1 MSPPSKALAE
11 FVAEATEILE
21 ALGKDL
27 LVLDE
32 RRGQEADPERVNG
45 IFRAAHSL
53 KGLAGLFG
61 QERISRL
68 AHGTEDL
75 LDRLRLGK
83 LLLDDAVL
91 DTLIEALDAFQS
103 LLAETAR
110 GSETDALSRRVE
122 GMAERLIRLGEA
134 PVARD
139 EDPLERLELEAQ
151 VRSVFTEYEE
161 HRLRENV
168 RRGVALWR
176 VRAAFDLSDFDKGLA
191 DLNTRLKPLGE
202 VISTLPS
209 ARPGGAHGIAFD
221 LIFGTQ
227 VSVTELESGLSGTPA
242 ELAPLNVRPLGV
254 PATAHSAEVLA
265 RVVEPP
271 AIVVE
276 PPGTRP
282 ESPGVATP
290 APKRGGKKRG
300 AKGAAEGRQPS
311 LPLTEQGPGVARGD
325 AGRESA
331 GMGQGAGGASSTSL
345 TGASPMGQGA
355 GGASASPQMPGMH
368 SMGQGASGANP
379 SAQVPGMG
387 APSSPLSGTYPMG
400 AGAEGVASAAHLS
413 GTFTGA
419 NPSVDPGLAA
429 GARGPGAPSAAWS
442 ATVASSGVFPSGLRS
457 PSTGPGG
464 GPSPQGGSGTTGP
477 SLVTYL
483 QGPGGRA
490 PVRAVSTSAEAPASA
505 PPTTVAAAAP
515 EPSLRSLTQTVRVDI
530 GKLDGLINMVGELLL
545 IKANLQRLA
554 ESARQDG
561 VVPLSKLFGQ
571 ELARE
576 TRGLERKLEAL
587 QEGLLEA
594 RMVPVGQVFDKL
606 ARLVRRITREAGKE
620 IDFVI
625 SGGEVEL
632 DKLIVEELS
641 DPLMHLIRNAI
652 DHGVESPDAR
662 LAAGK
667 SRRAVVA
674 LRAVQ
679 KGNHVVIEVS
689 DDGAGIDE
697 LRVRE
702 VALTR
707 GLITFAQ
714 AEEMGRRE
722 LLNLIFLPGF
732 STARSVSELSGRG
745 VGLDVVK
752 NNLGNLS
759 GIIDVWSERGKGTAF
774 HLTLPVTLAIIRA
787 LVVGVSARTYAV
799 PLNSVLEILSV
810 QPREIRTVERREVLD
825 LRGQTL
831 PFVRL
836 SRLFG
841 LPERPVSRYFVVV
854 VGLAQE
860 RLGIAVDELHGQQDI
875 VTKPLGGRLQS
886 VRGISGAT
894 DLGNRTPVLVLDVG
908 ALLEDGLALERRR
921 A

>member
-32 RRGQEADPERVNG
+32 RRGQEADPDRVNG

-83 LLLDDAVL
+83 LHLNDAVL
-91 DTLIEALDAFQS
+91 DTLIEALDAFQA

-110 GSETDALSRRVE
+110 GTETDGLTRRAD
-122 GMAERLIRLGEA
+122 GMAERLGRLGEVS
-134 PVARD
+134 VALD
-139 EDPLERLELEAQ
+139 EDPLERLELDAQ

-168 RRGVALWR
+168 RKGVSMWR
-176 VRAAFDLSDFDKGLA
+176 VRAAFDLSDFDMGLA

-209 ARPGGAHGIAFD
+209 AQPGGAHGIAFD

-227 VSVTELESGLSGTPA
+227 VSLPELESGLKGTPA
-242 ELAPLNVRPLGV
+242 ELARLAVRP
-254 PATAHSAEVLA
+254 ATIRSAEALVRA
-265 RVVEPP
+265 TESP
-271 AIVVE
+271 AIVL
-276 PPGTRP
+276 GT
-282 ESPGVATP
+282 
-290 APKRGGKKRG
+290 
-300 AKGAAEGRQPS
+300 
-311 LPLTEQGPGVARGD
+311 L
-325 AGRESA
+325 
-331 GMGQGAGGASSTSL
+331 
-345 TGASPMGQGA
+345 
-355 GGASASPQMPGMH
+355 
-368 SMGQGASGANP
+368 
-379 SAQVPGMG
+379 
-387 APSSPLSGTYPMG
+387 
-400 AGAEGVASAAHLS
+400 GVASAPEAS
-413 GTFTGA
+413 TGTSPPSKRGVRAAVEGGTHQSLLPLASERSDTEQGETGA
-419 NPSVDPGLAA
+419 SAHGVPGQESESDEEHV
-429 GARGPGAPSAAWS
+429 PSAK
-442 ATVASSGVFPSGLRS
+442 
-457 PSTGPGG
+457 
-464 GPSPQGGSGTTGP
+464 GP

-490 PVRAVSTSAEAPASA
+490 PAATPPGAPHAGAGAASSALA
-505 PPTTVAAAAP
+505 

-545 IKANLQRLA
+545 IKASLQRLA

-625 SGGEVEL
+625 GGGEVEL

-652 DHGVESPDAR
+652 DHGVESPDMR

-667 SRRAVVA
+667 PRRAVVS
-674 LRAVQ
+674 LRAEQ
-679 KGNHVVIEVS
+679 KGNHVVIQVS

-707 GLITFAQ
+707 GLITHAQ

-810 QPREIRTVERREVLD
+810 QPREIRTMERREVLD
-825 LRGQTL
+825 VRGQTL

-894 DLGNRTPVLVLDVG
+894 DLGNRRPVLVLDVA
-908 ALLEDGLALERRR
+908 ALLEEGLALERRR

>member
-1 MSPPSKALAE
+1 MSPGSSKALAE

-32 RRGQEADPERVNG
+32 RRGQEADPELVNG

-53 KGLAGLFG
+53 KGLSGLFG
-61 QERISRL
+61 QERIARL

-75 LDRLRLGK
+75 LDRLRLGR
-83 LLLDDAVL
+83 LRLDDTAL
-91 DTLIEALDAFQS
+91 DALIEALDTFQA
-103 LLAETAR
+103 LLVETAR
-110 GSETDALSRRVE
+110 GTESDVLTRRTDDMLGRL
-122 GMAERLIRLGEA
+122 ERLGSHQALPE
-134 PVARD
+134 
-139 EDPLERLELEAQ
+139 EDPLDRLELDAQ
-151 VRSVFTEYEE
+151 VRAVFTEYEE

-168 RRGVALWR
+168 RRGVSLWR

-191 DLNTRLKPLGE
+191 DLNARLKPLGE

-209 ARPGGAHGIAFD
+209 TRPGGAHGIAFD
-221 LIFGTQ
+221 LIFGAQ
-227 VSVTELESGLSGTPA
+227 VPGEKLEAGLKGSPA
-242 ELAPLNVRPLGV
+242 ELSALGVRPADSDVAQALV
-254 PATAHSAEVLA
+254 RAA
-265 RVVEPP
+265 EPP
-271 AIVVE
+271 AAARAALAVV
-276 PPGTRP
+276 
-282 ESPGVATP
+282 TP
-290 APKRGGKKRG
+290 ADVAPPAKRGGKK
-300 AKGAAEGRQPS
+300 KGAR
-311 LPLTEQGPGVARGD
+311 
-325 AGRESA
+325 SA
-331 GMGQGAGGASSTSL
+331 K
-345 TGASPMGQGA
+345 P
-355 GGASASPQMPGMH
+355 
-368 SMGQGASGANP
+368 
-379 SAQVPGMG
+379 
-387 APSSPLSGTYPMG
+387 
-400 AGAEGVASAAHLS
+400 AAL
-413 GTFTGA
+413 
-419 NPSVDPGLAA
+419 
-429 GARGPGAPSAAWS
+429 GPGAQQPLLPASTPDGEDSLAPAA
-442 ATVASSGVFPSGLRS
+442 
-457 PSTGPGG
+457 PSTP
-464 GPSPQGGSGTTGP
+464 P
-477 SLVTYL
+477 
-483 QGPGGRA
+483 
-490 PVRAVSTSAEAPASA
+490 PVRAVVLPEAQRVQATVAPAA
-505 PPTTVAAAAP
+505 RP
-515 EPSLRSLTQTVRVDI
+515 EAETSLRSLTQTVRVDI

-561 VVPLSKLFGQ
+561 AVQLSKLFGQ

-625 SGGEVEL
+625 GGGEVEL

-652 DHGVESPDAR
+652 DHGVESPEAR

-667 SRRAVVA
+667 PRRAVVG
-674 LRAVQ
+674 LRAEQ

-697 LRVRE
+697 ARVRE
-702 VALTR
+702 VALSR
-707 GLITFAQ
+707 GLITFSQAQ
-714 AEEMGRRE
+714 EMSRRE
-722 LLNLIFLPGF
+722 VLNLIFLPGF

-759 GIIDVWSERGKGTAF
+759 GIIDVWSERGKGTTF
-774 HLTLPVTLAIIRA
+774 NLTLPVTLAIIRA
-787 LVVGVSARTYAV
+787 LVVGVSGRTYAV
-799 PLNSVLEILSV
+799 PLNSVMEILSV
-810 QPREIRTVERREVLD
+810 QPKDIRTVERREVLD

-836 SRLFG
+836 ARLFN
-841 LPERPVSRYFVVV
+841 LPEKPVNRHFVVV
-854 VGLAQE
+854 VGIAQE
-860 RLGIAVDELHGQQDI
+860 RLGIAVDELDGQQDI

-894 DLGNRTPVLVLDVG
+894 DLGNRRTVLVLDVA
-908 ALLEDGLALERRR
+908 ALLEEGISLERRR

>member
-21 ALGKDL
+21 SLGKDL

-91 DTLIEALDAFQS
+91 DTLIEALDAFQA

-110 GSETDALSRRVE
+110 GSETEVLTQRVN
-122 GMAERLIRLGEA
+122 GMAERLARLGEPPPA
-134 PVARD
+134 QD

-191 DLNTRLKPLGE
+191 DLNTRLKPMGE

-227 VSVTELESGLSGTPA
+227 VTPTELEAGLKGTPA
-242 ELAPLNVRPLGV
+242 ELSPLTVRPPEPSASV
-254 PATAHSAEVLA
+254 RSAEALHRA
-265 RVVEPP
+265 VESP
-271 AIVVE
+271 AIVLGTPPSVE
-276 PPGTRP
+276 AVAAPASAPP
-282 ESPGVATP
+282 A
-290 APKRGGKKRG
+290 KRGGKKRG
-300 AKGAAEGRQPS
+300 TRAAVAASPGGQPQ
-311 LPLTEQGPGVARGD
+311 LPLEDPM
-325 AGRESA
+325 AGATRTSA
-331 GMGQGAGGASSTSL
+331 VKALEDLAL
-345 TGASPMGQGA
+345 SP
-355 GGASASPQMPGMH
+355 
-368 SMGQGASGANP
+368 ASGHFP
-379 SAQVPGMG
+379 SMEGMRSR
-387 APSSPLSGTYPMG
+387 A
-400 AGAEGVASAAHLS
+400 AGLEEGVPAS
-413 GTFTGA
+413 G
-419 NPSVDPGLAA
+419 
-429 GARGPGAPSAAWS
+429 
-442 ATVASSGVFPSGLRS
+442 SSGA
-457 PSTGPGG
+457 
-464 GPSPQGGSGTTGP
+464 GP

-490 PVRAVSTSAEAPASA
+490 SVRKAEASVKQPPAA
-505 PPTTVAAAAP
+505 VAAAATV
-515 EPSLRSLTQTVRVDI
+515 ETSLRSLTQTVRVDI

-606 ARLVRRITREAGKE
+606 ARLVRRITRDAGKE

-625 SGGEVEL
+625 GGGEVEL

-652 DHGVESPDAR
+652 DHGVEAPDAR
-662 LAAGK
+662 LASGK

-674 LRAVQ
+674 LRAEQ
-679 KGNHVVIEVS
+679 KGNHVVIEVR

-702 VALTR
+702 VALSR

-825 LRGQTL
+825 VRGQTL

-841 LPERPVSRYFVVV
+841 LPERPVNRYFVVV

-894 DLGNRTPVLVLDVG
+894 DLGNRTPVLVLDVA
-908 ALLEDGLALERRR
+908 ALLEDGLSLERRR

>member
-122 GMAERLIRLGEA
+122 GMAERLIRLGEV

-221 LIFGTQ
+221 LIFGTH

-242 ELAPLNVRPLGV
+242 ELAPLNVRPVGV

-282 ESPGVATP
+282 EVAP
-290 APKRGGKKRG
+290 PVAKRGGKKRG
-300 AKGAAEGRQPS
+300 AKGMTEGRQPS
-311 LPLTEQGPGVARGD
+311 LPLTEQGPGAARGD
-325 AGRESA
+325 GGRENA
-331 GMGQGAGGASSTSL
+331 GSP
-345 TGASPMGQGA
+345 PMGK
-355 GGASASPQMPGMH
+355 GGVNPTSGPASVGLGGVTLLQ
-368 SMGQGASGANP
+368 
-379 SAQVPGMG
+379 
-387 APSSPLSGTYPMG
+387 
-400 AGAEGVASAAHLS
+400 GVAA
-413 GTFTGA
+413 
-419 NPSVDPGLAA
+419 
-429 GARGPGAPSAAWS
+429 
-442 ATVASSGVFPSGLRS
+442 
-457 PSTGPGG
+457 
-464 GPSPQGGSGTTGP
+464 TTGP

-490 PVRAVSTSAEAPASA
+490 PVRAVSPSAEAPASA
-505 PPTTVAAAAP
+505 PPTSVAATPP

>member
-1 MSPPSKALAE
+1 VSPGSKALAE
-11 FVAEATEILE
+11 FVAEATEILD

-27 LVLDE
+27 LTLDE
-32 RRGQEADPERVNG
+32 RRGQEADPELVNG

-53 KGLAGLFG
+53 KGLSGLFG
-61 QERISRL
+61 QERIARL

-75 LDRLRLGK
+75 LDRLRLGR
-83 LLLDDAVL
+83 LALDDKAL
-91 DTLIEALDAFQS
+91 DSLIEVLDAFQA

-110 GSETDALSRRVE
+110 GAESSALTRRVE
-122 GMAERLIRLGEA
+122 EMTARLARLGA
-134 PVARD
+134 PPAAAE
-139 EDPLERLELEAQ
+139 EDPLDRLELDPQ

-191 DLNTRLKPLGE
+191 DLNARLKPLGE

-221 LIFGTQ
+221 LIFGAQ
-227 VSVTELESGLSGTPA
+227 VSAEQLEAGLKGTPA
-242 ELAPLNVRPLGV
+242 ELSPLVV
-254 PATAHSAEVLA
+254 HPATHAAAQALA
-265 RVVEPP
+265 RAAEPVPPPRAALGRVDAPEP
-271 AIVVE
+271 A
-276 PPGTRP
+276 PGAR
-282 ESPGVATP
+282 
-290 APKRGGKKRG
+290 PKRGGRK
-300 AKGAAEGRQPS
+300 KGARA
-311 LPLTEQGPGVARGD
+311 T
-325 AGRESA
+325 SA
-331 GMGQGAGGASSTSL
+331 GAAARAQQPLLPVSTEPGASEPGASS
-345 TGASPMGQGA
+345 
-355 GGASASPQMPGMH
+355 
-368 SMGQGASGANP
+368 
-379 SAQVPGMG
+379 
-387 APSSPLSGTYPMG
+387 
-400 AGAEGVASAAHLS
+400 AGAALGPGDALMPMPFPEVHPLPEGESVA
-413 GTFTGA
+413 
-419 NPSVDPGLAA
+419 PGGLPVAYLP
-429 GARGPGAPSAAWS
+429 GPGAAQ
-442 ATVASSGVFPSGLRS
+442 R
-457 PSTGPGG
+457 
-464 GPSPQGGSGTTGP
+464 
-477 SLVTYL
+477 
-483 QGPGGRA
+483 
-490 PVRAVSTSAEAPASA
+490 VRAVVLEPPAGGGA
-505 PPTTVAAAAP
+505 PPAAP
-515 EPSLRSLTQTVRVDI
+515 TRPEGDTSLRSLTQTVRVDI
-530 GKLDGLINMVGELLL
+530 RRLDGLMNTVGELLL

-561 VVPLSKLFGQ
+561 TVALSKLFGQ

-606 ARLVRRITREAGKE
+606 ARLVRRIAREEGKE

-625 SGGEVEL
+625 GGGEVEL

-652 DHGVESPDAR
+652 DHGAEPPDAR

-667 SRRAVVA
+667 PRRAVVA
-674 LRAVQ
+674 LRAEQ

-697 LRVRE
+697 ARVRE

-714 AEEMGRRE
+714 AQEMSRRE
-722 LLNLIFLPGF
+722 VLNLIFLPGF

-759 GIIDVWSERGKGTAF
+759 GIIDVWSERGKGTSF

-787 LVVGVSARTYAV
+787 LVVGVSGRTYAV

-810 QPREIRTVERREVLD
+810 QPRGIRTVERREVLD

-831 PFVRL
+831 PFMRL
-836 SRLFG
+836 ARLFG
-841 LPERPVSRYFVVV
+841 LPERSVSRHFVVV

-894 DLGNRTPVLVLDVG
+894 DLGNRRTVLVLDVA
-908 ALLEDGLALERRR
+908 ALLEEGMALERRR

>member
-1 MSPPSKALAE
+1 MNPGSKALAE
-11 FVAEATEILE
+11 FVAEATEILD

-32 RRGQEADPERVNG
+32 RRGQEADPELVNG
-45 IFRAAHSL
+45 VFRAAHSL
-53 KGLAGLFG
+53 KGLSGLFG
-61 QERISRL
+61 QERIARL
-68 AHGTEDL
+68 AHSTEDL
-75 LDRLRLGK
+75 LDRLRLGR
-83 LLLDDAVL
+83 LRLDDTAL
-91 DTLIEALDAFQS
+91 DSLIEVLDAFQA
-103 LLAETAR
+103 LLAEAARGLESEPLTWRVEAMTAR
-110 GSETDALSRRVE
+110 LEQLGSQ
-122 GMAERLIRLGEA
+122 
-134 PVARD
+134 PVAAD
-139 EDPLERLELEAQ
+139 EDPLDRLELDSA

-168 RRGVALWR
+168 RRGVSLWR

-191 DLNTRLKPLGE
+191 DLNARLKPLGE

-209 ARPGGAHGIAFD
+209 TRSGGAHGIAFD
-221 LIFGTQ
+221 LIFGAQT
-227 VSVTELESGLSGTPA
+227 TGERLAAGLEGTPA
-242 ELAPLNVRPLGV
+242 ELSPLVVRPPPPWAQSPQAEPESFRVALTRV
-254 PATAHSAEVLA
+254 ESPEVLPGPPTKRGSRKKGA
-265 RVVEPP
+265 R
-271 AIVVE
+271 A
-276 PPGTRP
+276 
-282 ESPGVATP
+282 ATP
-290 APKRGGKKRG
+290 STARG
-300 AKGAAEGRQPS
+300 AGTQQP
-311 LPLTEQGPGVARGD
+311 LLTE
-325 AGRESA
+325 
-331 GMGQGAGGASSTSL
+331 STEGEGTSEAL
-345 TGASPMGQGA
+345 
-355 GGASASPQMPGMH
+355 
-368 SMGQGASGANP
+368 
-379 SAQVPGMG
+379 VPV
-387 APSSPLSGTYPMG
+387 T
-400 AGAEGVASAAHLS
+400 
-413 GTFTGA
+413 
-419 NPSVDPGLAA
+419 
-429 GARGPGAPSAAWS
+429 
-442 ATVASSGVFPSGLRS
+442 PSGLQ
-457 PSTGPGG
+457 
-464 GPSPQGGSGTTGP
+464 PSPGNAPGTT
-477 SLVTYL
+477 SVAYL
-483 QGPGGRA
+483 QGPGAAQRVRA
-490 PVRAVSTSAEAPASA
+490 VVTEGPAAGPVRAEADA
-505 PPTTVAAAAP
+505 
-515 EPSLRSLTQTVRVDI
+515 SLRSLTQTVRVDI
-530 GKLDGLINMVGELLL
+530 GRLDGLINMVGELLL

-561 VVPLSKLFGQ
+561 AVALSKLFGQ

-620 IDFVI
+620 IEFVI
-625 SGGEVEL
+625 GGGEVEL

-652 DHGVESPDAR
+652 DHGVESPEAR

-667 SRRAVVA
+667 PRRAVVA
-674 LRAVQ
+674 LRAEQ

-707 GLITFAQ
+707 GLITFSQAQ
-714 AEEMGRRE
+714 EMSRRE

-787 LVVGVSARTYAV
+787 LVVGVSGRTYAV

-810 QPREIRTVERREVLD
+810 QPKDIRTVERREVLD

-831 PFVRL
+831 PFMRL
-836 SRLFG
+836 ARMFA
-841 LPERPVSRYFVVV
+841 LPERPVNRHFVVV

-894 DLGNRTPVLVLDVG
+894 DLGNRRTVLVLDVA
-908 ALLEDGLALERRR
+908 ALLEDGLSMERRR